1 MGRVRLYPT
10 PLGPSSAARE
20 VAALL
25 SDKGKGRDRV
35 PLPCCI
41 DTHSVH
47 SESST
52 AADALP
58 GHSRPYLGASAVIK
72 PH

>member
-1 MGRVRLYPT
+1 M
-10 PLGPSSAARE
+10 LGPSSAAQE

-41 DTHSVH
+41 DTHYHH
-47 SESST
+47 SASST
-52 AADALP
+52 AAVLLP
-58 GHSRPYLGASAVIK
+58 LESAVDDVTLTDQLSDNG
-72 PH
+72 PS